1 MITASN
7 RELREGGFGG
17 RGSKRQ
23 RVKGW
28 GRLRK
33 HYHLW
38 CLLLHIYMGII
49 RKIILTQNRFLN

>member
-1 MITASN
+1 MECNTILSSYMIAASN

-17 RGSKRQ
+17 RGSMRQ

-38 CLLLHIYMGII
+38 CLHVTHI
-49 RKIILTQNRFLN
+49 